1 MPSDPAT
8 ADMRSIQTA
17 KLMETTT
24 ICETACSSTKADS
37 NPDLPL
43 VEPAILGSPSWGG
56 TMEILAY
63 ILLALS
69 AVLILVFAIMCASV
83 NNAYI
88 GRAGKYKPKK
98 IMSEAEAADVIIDYS
113 DVTIF
118 QNRMVGMISQLFNMA
133 KLGATLIPIVFAL
146 IIGATLR
153 LVARWKA
160 GRGSKLIT
168 LEVLVGSRSLAST
181 LTATIL
187 LRRPGPLNVA
197 ILGLWMLSPL
207 AGQSSLRILETRN
220 VTDASADIPWKV
232 FHTSNHEMWL
242 GGDGLMLDNTDLQF
256 RYLESINK
264 RPLYILDLKGSGD
277 TNSSHV
283 AGWDSKGSLLLPETS
298 PNTTW
303 VAETSELR
311 EESLSAT
318 IGVPITGPYLTER
331 NIQYDLVLDSNLTF
345 PVTTYLFNCGPS
357 SNYSTDDPSWISLLS
372 QNGFH
377 QDKETL
383 LLQSRRE
390 SGFFFDTNLENKTAG
405 SGESGPQNILF
416 GSFYGSTLS
425 IRQIVSHSIR
435 ICSVLEPVCMEG
447 HGSSKSAAVRL
458 TPLANISSKV
468 LKAWPNVDP
477 SAPGT
482 SSTTEI
488 YLAYGYNYR
497 ETLRKGGD
505 ARVNLRE
512 IEPDAFSARLTTAFN
527 TFWLASNFNGSNI
540 IDVTSATP
548 TFLASFTIVKCNWV
562 YFTILM
568 LISSLLIACALL
580 NAWLLHKIQTPD
592 ILGYVSAMTIENKYA
607 AIPGPH
613 LASTTGGME
622 RARIL
627 GQMRL
632 QIGDV
637 QGKEEVGKIA
647 LAAEGDGVV
656 RARKGRKFV

>member
-1 MPSDPAT
+1 
-8 ADMRSIQTA
+8 
-17 KLMETTT
+17 
-24 ICETACSSTKADS
+24 
-37 NPDLPL
+37 
-43 VEPAILGSPSWGG
+43 
-56 TMEILAY
+56 
-63 ILLALS
+63 
-69 AVLILVFAIMCASV
+69 
-83 NNAYI
+83 
-88 GRAGKYKPKK
+88 
-98 IMSEAEAADVIIDYS
+98 
-113 DVTIF
+113 
-118 QNRMVGMISQLFNMA
+118 
-133 KLGATLIPIVFAL
+133 
-146 IIGATLR
+146 
-153 LVARWKA
+153 
-160 GRGSKLIT
+160 
-168 LEVLVGSRSLAST
+168 
-181 LTATIL
+181 
-187 LRRPGPLNVA
+187 
-197 ILGLWMLSPL
+197 MLSPL

-232 FHTSNHEMWL
+232 FDTSNHEMWL

-425 IRQIVSHSIR
+425 IRVCTVRLNIR
-435 ICSVLEPVCMEG
+435 EVKAHCGSKLSPIPFAYARYLNQFVWKAMEVQ
-447 HGSSKSAAVRL
+447 SPQLSDL

-548 TFLASFTIVKCNWV
+548 TFLAPFTIVKCNWV